1 LVVDCISRPSK
12 RLRWQLGVVSEN
24 PNAPTHFVGYARK
37 QNLAAMI
44 SRFQT
49 HLWFGILA
57 GWLNRH
63 QQTMVDYLRT
73 ENEVLKRQLIGL
85 QPILTD
91 DKRRRLAL
99 RGKALGRKA
108 LESVACIATP
118 IPSWPNTAG

>member
-73 ENEVLKRQLIGL
+73 ENEVLKRQLHG
-85 QPILTD
+85 
-91 DKRRRLAL
+91 RRQD
-99 RGKALGRKA
+99 
-108 LESVACIATP
+108 
-118 IPSWPNTAG
+118 